1 MNDVLEAVN
10 TEESIIY
17 EIVDDIIETENKI
30 SSLTNEMIINDDSG
44 PGLAKFDLKHAI
56 LKNVSVINKLTN
68 DIEKIKSVNNK
79 EKISMQTKLS
89 LVEKKICENE
99 KKIKELSSSSTNKSK
114 EDLYRLSYEKIEEII
129 SKQKCEDQLKSI
141 SFDIDALNASK
152 NEAFS
157 VYETFVCNK
166 ESIDERILMLKEE
179 RRILKFNIENMIS
192 RKESLEE
199 IMYNLKSD
207 NFSNK
212 IMEEIPIFFYEIK
225 QCDITKI
232 SANVCNFINEE
243 NNYDNFEI
251 SDIKADINCICQT
264 ELLSFLQDYSNVLV
278 TQYKINSFI
287 SSLAN
292 KIFPFANKFDSQVS
306 LPFIAY
312 YIKLA
317 IKIVYYENAIVCDLT
332 FVEKESKF
340 VKKELIKERNTCEE
354 KIAKLTARIE
364 ENNKLMVNAKK
375 KQDSLLETK
384 AKNLIHLTP
393 EEKEYICLCERADML
408 LKEKSEILSSLD
420 ALEKKQKNEIAHL
433 SAQIDELTYSNKQK
447 ELQIDKINNE
457 IKNQKSEVNAT
468 IINLRREIA
477 EKFKLIK
484 TQLLLF
490 KTKHGEHNMN
500 LYNKLVS
507 RINRT
512 LKMTS
517 KTMLNLNYSALTNR
531 NASNNFLN
539 KTSQNDQNRLMLS
552 QSASMANLSRSLYRP
567 LTISLNQKHLEIT
580 KSRNVNS
587 FIKETANNKNNSNS
601 KGKIIYSNEHKNI
614 LKEEQNKLSLSIKQ
628 LKTNH
633 KPHYSQGQYIK
644 IENSSE
650 IKTKISPLITS
661 TSCYTRMI
669 SSSENKFNPL
679 IHSKMLSVFGFEK
692 ATIKLDDIITN
703 LVIKTQSQTKTIPI
717 INIEST
723 VVNNNIKYIIR
734 IHQRYKHYK
743 NKFNLV
749 DFVKMKEFDDVPL
762 SVNDKLKA
770 AVNEMFNFSLKLYG
784 DKSKKRIEFV
794 LCEYDDIK
802 KWLNGL
808 GYLINNK
815 GNIDNIRNW
824 FI

>member
-10 TEESIIY
+10 TEEDIIY

-44 PGLAKFDLKHAI
+44 PGVAKFDLKHAI
-56 LKNVSVINKLTN
+56 LKNISVINKLTN
-68 DIEKIKSVNNK
+68 DIEKIKSSNNK
-79 EKISMQTKLS
+79 ERISMQTQLS
-89 LVEKKICENE
+89 SIEKKICENE
-99 KKIKELSSSSTNKSK
+99 KKIKELTSSSTNKSK

-157 VYETFVCNK
+157 AYEIFVCNK
-166 ESIDERILMLKEE
+166 DSINERIRMLKEE
-179 RRILKFNIENMIS
+179 RRISKFNIENMIS
-192 RKESLEE
+192 KKESLEE
-199 IMYNLKSD
+199 IMHNLKSD
-207 NFSNK
+207 NFSNI
-212 IMEEIPIFFYEIK
+212 IMEEISIFFYEIK

-232 SANVCNFINEE
+232 SANICGFINEE
-243 NNYDNFEI
+243 NYYDNFEI
-251 SDIKADINCICQT
+251 CDIKADINCICQA
-264 ELLSFLQDYSNVLV
+264 ELLSFIQDYSNVLV

-292 KIFPFANKFDSQVS
+292 KIFAFANKFNSQVS

-317 IKIVYYENAIVCDLT
+317 IKIVYYENAILCELT

-340 VKKELIKERNTCEE
+340 AKKELIKERNICDE

-364 ENNKLMVNAKK
+364 ENNKSMINAKK
-375 KQDSLLETK
+375 RQDSLLETK

-393 EEKEYICLCERADML
+393 EEKEYICLCEKADIL

-433 SAQIDELTYSNKQK
+433 SAQIEKLTHENKQK
-447 ELQIDKINNE
+447 ELQIDAINSE
-457 IKNQKSEVNAT
+457 IKNQKSEVNTT

-490 KTKHGEHNMN
+490 KTKHGEHNMD

-552 QSASMANLSRSLYRP
+552 QSASMSNLSRSVYRP
-567 LTISLNQKHLEIT
+567 LTMSLNQKPLEIT

-587 FIKETANNKNNSNS
+587 LIKETANNKNNNS
-601 KGKIIYSNEHKNI
+601 KGKIIHSNEHKNI

-633 KPHYSQGQYIK
+633 RPHYSQGQFIK

-650 IKTKISPLITS
+650 IKTKISPLIIS

-692 ATIKLDDIITN
+692 ATIKLDDTITN
-703 LVIKTQSQTKTIPI
+703 LVIKTQSQTKTISI
-717 INIEST
+717 TDIEST

-770 AVNEMFNFSLKLYG
+770 AVNEMFNFSLKIYG
-784 DKSKKRIEFV
+784 DKNKKRIEFV

-815 GNIDNIRNW
+815 GNIDNIRNC